1 MYNIQLYNAK
11 GTCTIVISLVK
22 VVKKVGSRGYKHP
35 IRQYSTNFTLYD
47 MIFCHISFIQNKHIS
62 FVSLSLDTRQNLP
75 NLMYGPYRDCK
86 QGTMSNKG
94 LKWSMYNVRAVHTR
108 VCRA

>member
-1 MYNIQLYNAK
+1 
-11 GTCTIVISLVK
+11 
-22 VVKKVGSRGYKHP
+22 
-35 IRQYSTNFTLYD
+35 

-86 QGTMSNKG
+86 QGMSNKG
-94 LKWSMYNVRAVHTR
+94 LKLKGVVSMNVRAVYT
-108 VCRA
+108 VDA